1 MDAEAGMFERWM
13 SRGAVKRASQKG
25 AAIETQLRELAAVL
39 SRCRD
44 NGRGYGHYTYEDCMT
59 GAEAAAERLGF
70 IEHKPAPNHSA
81 PGARHFV
88 LTLSGHLLFEALDVL
103 AP

>member
-1 MDAEAGMFERWM
+1 
-13 SRGAVKRASQKG
+13 
-25 AAIETQLRELAAVL
+25 
-39 SRCRD
+39 
-44 NGRGYGHYTYEDCMT
+44 MT